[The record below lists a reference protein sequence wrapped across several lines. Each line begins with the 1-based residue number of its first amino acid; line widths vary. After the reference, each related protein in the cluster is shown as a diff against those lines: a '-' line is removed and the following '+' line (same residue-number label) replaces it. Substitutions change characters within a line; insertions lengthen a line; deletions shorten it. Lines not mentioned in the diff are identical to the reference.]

1 MIIGID
7 LGTTYSCVASDG
19 EIIVDS
25 DGSRTTPSFVSVKDG
40 EITIGTSA
48 KNKSTKLP
56 KNTFYDIKRLIGN
69 KYSDIQGELQYLSY
83 DVLPDEND
91 NIVIDVEGKLLSP
104 EEVSGMLLKKLKDNV
119 ESSGET
125 IEGCIITVPAY
136 FNENQRSA
144 TMLAGKLAGLEVMRI
159 IDEPTAA
166 SLAYMHKY
174 LGEDITKNILIVDIG
189 GGTTDLTLL
198 NMELEYN
205 IINILATNGDMHF
218 GGIDFDNAL
227 SSYWLENTNMMLTD
241 KLLVKLRKECER
253 AKKELSSSKN
263 AIIDVNDEE
272 VSISRNKFDSLIMP
286 QMNKLLT
293 MIKDILFDGN
303 LTRDDIDEIIL
314 VGGSTRIPKI
324 RSTLE
329 SYFGQKPICSLN
341 PDEVVAIGASIKA
354 TNLHKISKGEKVEN
368 NSILIDVVPLSLGV
382 KTACGEMDVIIKRN
396 TSRPIR
402 KKATYS
408 TYRDNQTSV
417 CINVYEGERVM
428 AEDNIFLDTFRLTGI
443 IPRPKGMAKIE
454 VEFYVDTN
462 GLLTVSAIDT
472 GSKNKTELTINRD
485 SYDEDKIKSMVETA
499 EKMAEDD
506 NKKKEELTVL
516 DNFET
521 YLYGVQ
527 TSVQMS
533 TISDRSRKE
542 ILDLIDDE
550 LKWIQ
555 EKQTTEDIRD
565 KHFRIQA
572 YIEEV
577 LNECDE

>member
-368 NSILIDVVPLSLGV
+368 NSILNDVVPLSLGV